1 MPPEPDEEKPVRLL
15 RPGRRPAA
23 GVLAAGGAFA
33 LWGAS
38 PLYWKALGEVPALE
52 IVAHRVLW
60 SALLLLGLCAL
71 TGRLGETFAALRHR
85 RLLGTFALT
94 TLLLSGNWVLYIWA
108 VNHGFI
114 LQGSLGYYINPLV
127 NVVLGVIFLRERLR
141 GTQIFAVALALL
153 AVLLRTLSLGEPP
166 WIALFLGITFGL
178 YGLLRKTAA
187 AGALVG
193 LTVETLLLSPACLVY
208 LAALEIRGT
217 AAFLHGS
224 PAGDLLLAGTGA
236 FTTVPLLLFVAGARR
251 VTLSTLGL
259 MQYLAPSGMFLLAV
273 LHYGEP
279 FSPAQGFAFALI
291 WVALALY
298 SLDALRAQRRVAGRV

>member
-1 MPPEPDEEKPVRLL
+1 MQDSPGVERPA
-15 RPGRRPAA
+15 RPGREGARPTA

-38 PLYWKALGEVPALE
+38 PLYWKALEEVPAPE
-52 IVAHRVLW
+52 IVAHRVVW
-60 SALLLLGLCAL
+60 SALLLLVLCAL
-71 TGRLGETFAALRHR
+71 AGRLGETFAALRER
-85 RLLGTFALT
+85 RLLATFALT

-141 GTQIFAVALALL
+141 RTQLLAVVLAVL

-193 LTVETLLLSPACLVY
+193 LTVETLLLSPVCLAY
-208 LAALEIRGT
+208 LAALEIRGS
-217 AAFLHGS
+217 ASFLHGS
-224 PAGDLLLAGTGA
+224 PARDLWLVGTGA
-236 FTTVPLLLFVAGARR
+236 FTAVPLLLFVAGARR
-251 VTLSTLGL
+251 VTLATLGL

-279 FSPAQGFAFALI
+279 FSPTQGFAFALI
-291 WVALALY
+291 WAALALY
-298 SLDALRAQRRVAGRV
+298 SLDALRAHRRSAPRV